1 MQLRDHPLMTYRGVP
16 NWPPAWTLGKSESA
30 PRPVGEVGTLEDV
43 LMTNFLA
50 NKIFVLM
57 LFSAQRYM
65 GSLIFDDVAFC
76 TQIFDLLK
84 LNRGKQ
90 IKEIGDL
97 DLAYTL

>member
-1 MQLRDHPLMTYRGVP
+1 MQLRDHPLMTHRGVP
-16 NWPPAWTLGKSESA
+16 NWPPVWTLGESESA
-30 PRPVGEVGTLEDV
+30 PKPVGEVGTLEDV
-43 LMTNFLA
+43 LMNNFLA

-76 TQIFDLLK
+76 KQIFDLLK
-84 LNRGKQ
+84 LNRGKP